1 MVMNHALVGA
11 RAPRRMLAVLV
22 ALGATIITLI
32 PASMAQA
39 RGSRVDRVEAL
50 TVRYI
55 NAYRHSHGLGSVYV
69 SRRMSSGADAH
80 SHFMARHR
88 YATHGAWAS
97 RVSHYAHSRTI
108 GEVIGW
114 LSGRRGQAAH
124 IVRMWI
130 NSPPHR
136 AVLLNG
142 SYRRLGV
149 ARRRSGRTYFYT
161 VDFAR

>member
-1 MVMNHALVGA
+1 MVLHHALVGA
-11 RAPRRMLAVLV
+11 RSARRMLFVVV
-22 ALGATIITLI
+22 ALGATVVSLL
-32 PASMAQA
+32 PAAIA
-39 RGSRVDRVEAL
+39 RARVRRVDRVEAA

-55 NAYRHSHGLGSVYV
+55 NAFRHHHGLGDVRV
-69 SRRMSSGADAH
+69 SHRMSDGADRH
-80 SHFMARHR
+80 SQFMARHR
-88 YATHGAWAS
+88 YATHGAWAA
-97 RVSHYAHSRTI
+97 RVSRYAHTSTI

-114 LSGRRGQAAH
+114 LSTSRAQARA
-124 IVRMWI
+124 IVTLWI

-149 ARRRSGRTYFYT
+149 ARRRSGSTYFYT